1 MRTQRI
7 ADIVGGL
14 TLVALGAVALVASFS
29 IHGVTGEHLHPRTL
43 PLLLSW
49 VILGAGALLS
59 ILSWATRGGD
69 KPIDWPDRGGFKRIL
84 VTLVSIIFYLA
95 LLEPLG
101 FSLSSFLFITF
112 LTWYLG
118 RYRWFISLGLGILTA
133 VTISLVFVRF
143 LELTFPTGPLGW

>member
-1 MRTQRI
+1 VRTQRT
-7 ADIVGGL
+7 ADITSGL
-14 TLVALGAVALVASFS
+14 ALAILGVISLMASLS

-49 VILGAGALLS
+49 IVLGAGLLLS
-59 ILSWATRGGD
+59 ILSWGVRGTD
-69 KPIDWPDRGGFKRIL
+69 KPIEWPDQQGFKRIA
-84 VTLVSIIFYLA
+84 VTLASTVIYLV

-101 FSLSSFLFITF
+101 FSISSFLFITF

-133 VTISLVFVRF
+133 VTISFVFIRF
-143 LELTFPTGPLGW
+143 LGLTFPTGPLGW